1 MMNLDGYIPWFS
13 DVKAKLLD
21 RASDIQFGDL
31 DQTLRRICA
40 VLEGYFLY
48 MLSNHEKSIDLRK
61 KTCVHLYAL
70 VWWIQKQHFILCLFV
85 AAWFAVNVE
94 HWFRIGTCKNRRL
107 PATTVCYHVP
117 FWLREWCEEQ
127 GAELLQEVLDE
138 LHSCKKTVRP

>member
-40 VLEGYFLY
+40 VFEGYFLH

-61 KTCVHLYAL
+61 KTCVFFQSPLCFGL
-70 VWWIQKQHFILCLFV
+70 VDSEATFHFVFV
-85 AAWFAVNVE
+85 CCSLI
-94 HWFRIGTCKNRRL
+94 R
-107 PATTVCYHVP
+107 
-117 FWLREWCEEQ
+117 CECRT
-127 GAELLQEVLDE
+127 LI
-138 LHSCKKTVRP
+138 